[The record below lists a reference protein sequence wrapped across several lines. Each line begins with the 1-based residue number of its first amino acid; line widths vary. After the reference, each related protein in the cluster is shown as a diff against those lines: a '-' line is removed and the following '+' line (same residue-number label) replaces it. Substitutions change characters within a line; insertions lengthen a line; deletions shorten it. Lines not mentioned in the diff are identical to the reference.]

1 MDMGDDRVGG
11 LDLRKTEVGEFFAQ
25 CFDEFGA
32 DMVLVVVFI
41 EVLTLLEACV
51 TADGGDVDHAIPL
64 EVERVSIGMRGSTE
78 RLPPPPP
85 SCSDASSTIL
95 DITVPID
102 HDC

>member
-1 MDMGDDRVGG
+1 MDMGEDGVGR
-11 LDLRKTEVGEFFAQ
+11 LDLRETEVGEFFAQ

-41 EVLTLLEACV
+41 ELLTLLEACV

-64 EVERVSIGMRGSTE
+64 ELEGVSIGRRGSTE

-85 SCSDASSTIL
+85 RSDASSTIL